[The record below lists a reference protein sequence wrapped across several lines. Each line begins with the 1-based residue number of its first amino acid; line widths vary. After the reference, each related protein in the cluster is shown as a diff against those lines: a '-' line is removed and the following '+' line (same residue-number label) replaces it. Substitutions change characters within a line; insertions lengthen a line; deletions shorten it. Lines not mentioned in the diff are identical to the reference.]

1 MQRRQF
7 ISGLAAG
14 VATWPLLGRGH
25 PAEKLYRYPDP
36 RVEVLDPRF
45 GGIRVGNAAIER
57 LHTGMRWAEG
67 PVWFG
72 DGRYL
77 IWSDIP
83 NNQMLRWSEED
94 GSVSVFRQPSN
105 NTNGHCRDR
114 QGRLIS
120 CESRR
125 VTRTEYDGTIT
136 MLADSFEGKPFNAVN
151 DIVVHPDGALWFTDP
166 GYGIMGFYEGFP
178 AEFEQPESIYRLDPA
193 SGELT
198 RVDASMV
205 KPNGLCFSPD
215 FKKLYVVDTGTP
227 KSIEVFDV
235 RGGTTLANRQRF
247 HQFEAGGGDG
257 VRCDTA
263 GNVWATAGW
272 AGEGVDGV
280 RVLAANGDW
289 IGQIHLPETCSN
301 LCFGGVKRNRLFMT
315 ASKSLYSLYVNIQG
329 AEVL

>member
-1 MQRRQF
+1 MNRRNF
-7 ISGLAAG
+7 LTGLAAG
-14 VATWPLLGRGH
+14 AASMSVLGRAH
-25 PAEKLYRYPDP
+25 PTEKLYRYPDP
-36 RVEVLDPRF
+36 RIEVLDPRF
-45 GGIRVGNAAIER
+45 GGIRVGNASIER

-77 IWSDIP
+77 LWSDIP
-83 NNQMLRWSEED
+83 NNQILRWSEED
-94 GSVSVFRQPSN
+94 NSVSIFRQPSN

-136 MLADSFEGKPFNAVN
+136 VLADSFEGRPFNAVN
-151 DIVVHPDGALWFTDP
+151 DIVAHPDGSLWFTDP

-178 AEFEQPESIYRLDPA
+178 AEFEQPESIYRLHPE
-193 SGELT
+193 SGSLT
-198 RVDASMV
+198 RVDESMV

-215 FKKLYVVDTGTP
+215 FEVLYVVDTGSP
-227 KSIEVFDV
+227 KNIVAFDV
-235 RGGTTLANRQRF
+235 VGSTGLSNKRELYKFT
-247 HQFEAGGGDG
+247 AGGGDG

-263 GNVWATAGW
+263 GNIWATAGW

-280 RVLAANGDW
+280 HVLAPDGDK